1 MKTKDIFQA
10 LMADTLVDN
19 SISKDESTKVVTT
32 MRVYLKRWEARLTK
46 FGLDFDSQ
54 CVMHEY
60 SFVNSTLTVR
70 LVSRSSAEFQEF
82 VNSRSVLDY
91 NVVIKS
97 NPNDS
102 PDYLLDSID
111 AT

>member
-1 MKTKDIFQA
+1 MFQA
-10 LMADTLVDN
+10 LMADTLFVYD
-19 SISKDESTKVVTT
+19 ITKDEAIKVVTT

-54 CVMHEY
+54 YVMHEY
-60 SFVNSTLTVR
+60 SYEESKLTVR
-70 LVSRSSAEFQEF
+70 LVSRSSAEFQQF

-91 NVVIKS
+91 NVHV
-97 NPNDS
+97 NYELNDS
-102 PDYLLDSID
+102 PNFLPEIIN